1 MASPSLPLFT
11 QAPRAAVNEFGP
23 ALRWFALKHSA
34 GGFGTPDT
42 TPALDYA
49 RSIGPI
55 SLHMAIGTWVNKRS
69 RRVTLP
75 ARVAELRLPEPRSEG
90 EAPPGVSTTQT

>member
-11 QAPRAAVNEFGP
+11 QAPRAAVNEFGS

-55 SLHMAIGTWVNKRS
+55 SLHRAIEPQPTSYRTHS
-69 RRVTLP
+69 HYHYS
-75 ARVAELRLPEPRSEG
+75 EL
-90 EAPPGVSTTQT
+90 

>member
-11 QAPRAAVNEFGP
+11 QAPRATVNEFGP

-55 SLHMAIGTWVNKRS
+55 SLHRAIEV
-69 RRVTLP
+69 
-75 ARVAELRLPEPRSEG
+75 
-90 EAPPGVSTTQT
+90 

>member
-55 SLHMAIGTWVNKRS
+55 SLHRAINTNFREHPPP
-69 RRVTLP
+69 TL
-75 ARVAELRLPEPRSEG
+75 G
-90 EAPPGVSTTQT
+90 E